1 MKQIKFNSTAFD
13 LVGDVN
19 VDTTRLQ
26 ATVYK
31 GELSVDEI
39 ARSTKDC
46 NIIQVVEDKK
56 ILGQYSGYT
65 KPIAYSLNY
74 LPSGE
79 AVVSIELENQ
89 DITSQINALKEQIS
103 SQADVVTG
111 ISGSITRLDEAIDG
125 LATIIGE

>member
-39 ARSTKDC
+39 ARTTKDC

-74 LPSGE
+74 LASGE
-79 AVVSIELENQ
+79 PTVSIELENQ
-89 DITSQINALKEQIS
+89 DITSQINDLKEQIS